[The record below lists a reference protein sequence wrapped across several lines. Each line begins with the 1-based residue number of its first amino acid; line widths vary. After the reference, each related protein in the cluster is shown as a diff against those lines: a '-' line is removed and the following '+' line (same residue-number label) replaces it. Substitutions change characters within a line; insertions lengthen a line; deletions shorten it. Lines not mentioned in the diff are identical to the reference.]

1 MGDAM
6 TDGFGKSLKTF
17 TGTRCGIMSPPSAP
31 SPGDTMPHRV
41 PVLRREALR
50 GILLLIVIL
59 SFVAACGSEK
69 PSPPPAP
76 AVATVNGQSIDL
88 KEFEKALGEETA
100 LAKRE
105 MPLKREET
113 ESLKEEVLDNLIR
126 ERIMIQR
133 ARDLSLSIGEAELAA
148 RMEEIRK
155 DYNGQFDK
163 IFSEGG
169 ISLPE
174 WKEALRKR
182 MLLEKLIARD
192 VNEKI
197 QVADEEA
204 ERYYNDHRKAYATDR
219 RVRVAQIV
227 LPDRDR
233 AEGILKRLK
242 AGEDFGKV
250 AREVSIGPE
259 ATRGGDLGFFERG
272 VMPEAI
278 DRMVFS
284 LPVGKVSRVAQS
296 PYGFHIFKVLGQAA
310 AGGRKFADV
319 REKVIADLRKQ
330 KEAEAYKIWIE
341 GLKATAAIRINR
353 PLPGG
358 AASAEAETKDARP
371 SAVPE
376 KR

>member
-1 MGDAM
+1 MIRLC
-6 TDGFGKSLKTF
+6 FSSLLSTQHF
-17 TGTRCGIMSPPSAP
+17 
-31 SPGDTMPHRV
+31 
-41 PVLRREALR
+41 LRREALR
-50 GILLLIVIL
+50 GTLLLTVVL
-59 SFVAACGSEK
+59 SSLAACGGDKK
-69 PSPPPAP
+69 PFPPPPPAV
-76 AVATVNGQSIDL
+76 AVVNGQSIEL
-88 KEFEKALGEETA
+88 REFQKALGEETA

-105 MPLKREET
+105 TPLKTEER

-133 ARDLSLSIGEAELAA
+133 ARELSLSIGEAELAA
-148 RMEEIRK
+148 RIEEIRK
-155 DYNGQFDK
+155 DYNGQFDTL
-163 IFSEGG
+163 FGEGG

-192 VNEKI
+192 VNAKI

-204 ERYYNDHRKAYATDR
+204 ERYYNAHRKAYATDR

-233 AEGILKRLK
+233 AEGVLKRLK

-259 ATRGGDLGFFERG
+259 AATGGDLGFFERG

-284 LPVGKVSRVAQS
+284 LPVGKVSGVAQS

-330 KEAEAYKIWIE
+330 AEAEAYKIWIE
-341 GLKATAAIRINR
+341 GLKAKAAIRINR
-353 PLPGG
+353 PLPDLPETDLK
-358 AASAEAETKDARP
+358 SVPRQDSETKDI
-371 SAVPE
+371 
-376 KR
+376 KF